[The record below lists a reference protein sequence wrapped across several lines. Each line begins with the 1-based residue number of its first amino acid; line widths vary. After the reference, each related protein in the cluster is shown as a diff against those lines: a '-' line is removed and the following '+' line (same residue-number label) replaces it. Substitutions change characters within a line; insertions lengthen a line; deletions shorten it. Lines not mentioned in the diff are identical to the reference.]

1 MQLLMFYCQ
10 ACVLG
15 THQFLHQ
22 SFSQTSNTSSSKVCR
37 YALIFG
43 YSKAAINWPSLV
55 IASGTFKTPAG
66 SIWNKAWMG
75 NHDLVSW
82 LEAELQSALSTPLP
96 SESMAAKISSNFPA
110 YSFRFFSSAA
120 TCRAWSQTPPNS
132 NLPSWQNHDAGEGYH
147 VTKAFMI
154 LALISKFIYIYD
166 ICIYVCVP
174 QPRAYFHR

>member
-1 MQLLMFYCQ
+1 MQFLMFYCQ

-15 THQFLHQ
+15 NHQFLHQ

-82 LEAELQSALSTPLP
+82 FEAELQSAHHCLLNRWQRRFLLIFRHIPSVSSVQLPPAGLGARPLQIAIRP
-96 SESMAAKISSNFPA
+96 AGRIMMPAKD
-110 YSFRFFSSAA
+110 
-120 TCRAWSQTPPNS
+120 TMSQK
-132 NLPSWQNHDAGEGYH
+132 L
-147 VTKAFMI
+147 
-154 LALISKFIYIYD
+154 L
-166 ICIYVCVP
+166 
-174 QPRAYFHR
+174 